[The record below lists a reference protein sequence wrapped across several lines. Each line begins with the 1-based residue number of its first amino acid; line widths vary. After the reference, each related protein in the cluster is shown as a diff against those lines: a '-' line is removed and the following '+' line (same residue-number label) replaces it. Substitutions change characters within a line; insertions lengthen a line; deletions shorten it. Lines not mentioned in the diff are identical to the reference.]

1 MGRRSRDTQ
10 GTGGR
15 SLSSKDQPDDLRPAT
30 RLVGAGRRAEWTGT
44 PGEPGAV
51 VNPPVWRA
59 STHLYPDAAALHA
72 GKPNADGHFYYG
84 RRGAPTQWALAD
96 ALTALEPGAAG
107 TVLYPSGVAAIA
119 GALLAVL
126 RPGDVL
132 LMTDNAYEPTRNM
145 ARGLLRDMGIETRWF
160 DPQDPA
166 AFASAACDRCKAVLL
181 ESPGSLTLEVQDVPA
196 LAALAR
202 ERGIVVVLDNTWAG
216 PLAFPALERG
226 ADIAV
231 MSLTKHVGGHSD
243 LMMGSAAAG
252 ERLYQKLRK
261 TAQSLGQVVS
271 PDDAALALRGLRTM
285 GVRLERETATALAL
299 AQWLADRAEV
309 AHVLCPMLPG
319 SPGYELWQRDFT
331 GGCGLFSLVFTGKDG
346 AARDAFIDALGLFG
360 IGYSWGGFESLVSPV
375 DPASVRSATPWPL
388 PGMAAGDRFG
398 VRLSIGLEDPADLR
412 ADLERGLAA
421 WNAA

>member
-1 MGRRSRDTQ
+1 M
-10 GTGGR
+10 
-15 SLSSKDQPDDLRPAT
+15 
-30 RLVGAGRRAEWTGT
+30 
-44 PGEPGAV
+44 
-51 VNPPVWRA
+51 
-59 STHLYPDAAALHA
+59 
-72 GKPNADGHFYYG
+72 
-84 RRGAPTQWALAD
+84 
-96 ALTALEPGAAG
+96 
-107 TVLYPSGVAAIA
+107 LYPSGVAAIA

-126 RPGDVL
+126 RPGDLL

-145 ARGLLRDMGIETRWF
+145 ARGLLKDFGIETRWF

-166 AFASAACDRCKAVLL
+166 AFAAMACDRCKAVLL

-196 LAALAR
+196 LAAMAR
-202 ERGIVVVLDNTWAG
+202 ERGIAVVLDNTWAG

-226 ADIAV
+226 ADITV

-261 TAQSLGQVVS
+261 TAQGLGQVVS
-271 PDDAALALRGLRTM
+271 PDDASLALRGLRTM
-285 GVRLERETATALAL
+285 GVRLERETASALAL
-299 AQWLADRAEV
+299 AQWLAARPEV

-319 SPGYELWQRDFT
+319 SPGHELWQRDFT
-331 GGCGLFSLVFTGKDG
+331 GGCGLFSLVFKGKDG
-346 AARDAFIDALGLFG
+346 AARDAFIDGLSLFG

-388 PGMAAGDRFG
+388 PGMAGGDRFG
-398 VRLSIGLEDPADLR
+398 VRLSIGLEDPADLI